1 MKYLVFFCFML
12 TTAYTQTNQGRF
24 VYEFHDSSVPPQY
37 HRSYK
42 ISVEDSLVRFLVDS
56 YGDILL
62 DETYTITSQELKDFK
77 TKLKSFKLKT
87 KKSSD
92 EPNGCT
98 GGTSDSFY
106 LFWDES
112 SKLEGYTSQCGG
124 TEYGNL
130 LGNLDEARTLFKDLV
145 PDFGF
150 KLAGTR

>member
-1 MKYLVFFCFML
+1 ML
-12 TTAYTQTNQGRF
+12 ATAYTQTNQGRF

-62 DETYTITSQELKDFK
+62 DETYTITSQGLKGFK
-77 TKLKSFKLKT
+77 NKLKSYNLKT

-106 LFWDES
+106 LSWDA
-112 SKLEGYTSQCGG
+112 KTQLEGYMSQCGG

-130 LGNLDEARTLFKDLV
+130 SGKLDEARALFKDLV
-145 PDFGF
+145 PDFGM